1 MIASVD
7 TNGDQEIDRQEF
19 VNLMKPI
26 MLDMLLSTED
36 NVEAT
41 RALFRAADT
50 DYSGFL
56 TADEVYSVL
65 LQQGV
70 DLTFE
75 ELVDLMQEFDVDGN
89 AQLEIDEFV
98 AMMNL
103 GDDVNFQEAGAKN
116 SYLKIRKARKL
127 NVMDFLKAFSN
138 LPSSFTPSSF
148 SDKWKLKR
156 NLPSSV
162 LKPQIDPKTM
172 LWKDMYPVHSDQL
185 TTE

>member
-7 TNGDQEIDRQEF
+7 KDGNQEIGRPEF
-19 VNLMKPI
+19 IALMKPI

-36 NVEAT
+36 NVEAS

-56 TADEVYSVL
+56 SADEVYSVL

-70 DLTFE
+70 DLTFD
-75 ELVDLMQEFDVDGN
+75 ELVELMQEFDLDGN

-103 GDDVNFQEAGAKN
+103 GDDVNFQTGGAKN

-148 SDKWKLKR
+148 TDKWKLKR

-162 LKPQIDPKTM
+162 LKP
-172 LWKDMYPVHSDQL
+172 
-185 TTE
+185 